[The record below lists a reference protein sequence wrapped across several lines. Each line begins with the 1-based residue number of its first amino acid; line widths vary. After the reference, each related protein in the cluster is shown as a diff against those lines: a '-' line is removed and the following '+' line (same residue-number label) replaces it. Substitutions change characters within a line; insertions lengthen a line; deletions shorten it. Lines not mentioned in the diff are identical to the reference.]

1 MSPINDIKSD
11 LLEAQ
16 ILYANPHSKLLVNL
30 IGRPKPKPIQRVF
43 LTGANPFVLTTEKLL
58 QIAELIHKY
67 FSSVDSIG
75 CFARITDSANKT
87 NKAFGI
93 TSLYWIWFALQLSI
107 ASKAYNI
114 KQA

>member
-16 ILYANPHSKLLVNL
+16 ILY
-30 IGRPKPKPIQRVF
+30 
-43 LTGANPFVLTTEKLL
+43 ANPFVLTTEKLL

-67 FSSVDSIG
+67 FPSVDSIS

-87 NKAFGI
+87 NKELVHLSMPRLLLLFVSVAVGK
-93 TSLYWIWFALQLSI
+93 TSLLLNESMLIF
-107 ASKAYNI
+107 
-114 KQA
+114 

>member
-1 MSPINDIKSD
+1 MSPIDNIKSD

-16 ILYANPHSKLLVNL
+16 ILYANPHSQLLVNL
-30 IGRPKPKPIQRVF
+30 SGRPKPKPIQRVF

-67 FSSVDSIG
+67 FPSVDSIS

-87 NKAFGI
+87 NKELVHLRQAG
-93 TSLYWIWFALQLSI
+93 
-107 ASKAYNI
+107 YNDLTI
-114 KQA
+114 GAQPDIVD

>member
-1 MSPINDIKSD
+1 MLPIDNIKSD

-16 ILYANPHSKLLVNL
+16 ILYANPHSQLLVNL
-30 IGRPKPKPIQRVF
+30 SGRPKPIQRVF

-67 FSSVDSIG
+67 FPSVDSIS

-87 NKAFGI
+87 NKELVHLRQTG
-93 TSLYWIWFALQLSI
+93 
-107 ASKAYNI
+107 YNGLTI
-114 KQA
+114 GAQPDIVD